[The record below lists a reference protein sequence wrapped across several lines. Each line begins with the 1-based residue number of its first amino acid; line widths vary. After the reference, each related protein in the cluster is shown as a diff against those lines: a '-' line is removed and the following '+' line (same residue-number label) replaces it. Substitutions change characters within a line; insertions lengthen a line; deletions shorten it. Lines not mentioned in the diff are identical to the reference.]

1 MGPKVPVPASYKF
14 QEKERKKQKK
24 YSRTK
29 RIKCSVLDE
38 TRVSIFSKLTEEILK
53 DPLVDT
59 WQLCFRTKGPREK
72 HAASIQ

>member
-1 MGPKVPVPASYKF
+1 MGLEGRHTKETVKSWSLGPKVPVPASYKF

-38 TRVSIFSKLTEEILK
+38 TGVSIFSRLTEEI
-53 DPLVDT
+53 
-59 WQLCFRTKGPREK
+59 
-72 HAASIQ
+72 